1 MPNPEDITHK
11 IGQIKQKQSRIVAP
25 MKPQTPIARPRGA
38 RHHARPMAFDVFFL
52 GVWIVV
58 GAASVAQL
66 ALPLLYSR

>member
-25 MKPQTPIARPRGA
+25 MKPQAPIVRPRGV
-38 RHHARPMAFDVFFL
+38 RHHARPMAFDAFVL
-52 GVWIVV
+52 GIWIVV
-58 GAASVAQL
+58 GVLSVAPF